1 MADFGTHNEFRK
13 GYKLGKT
20 NQFADPTYLSFSL
33 MFDFFEG
40 YSSPL
45 LAGPARA
52 FLKNQ
57 LEAEGDI
64 AEVKMLFK
72 NMIHLLHIEEET
84 SL

>member
-52 FLKNQ
+52 FLKNHHAVQ
-57 LEAEGDI
+57 SNQHSRA
-64 AEVKMLFK
+64 FR
-72 NMIHLLHIEEET
+72 
-84 SL
+84 